1 MKKIIYLLGVGI
13 TVLLVQ
19 FAYGKLAPEKSVSAN
34 VIAENSLEKI
44 FKNSNIHKA
53 DCEIEGYYY
62 LGEKYYGESGS
73 LELIDKIAERLGV
86 NSEYYYDKY
95 RTDAGSVAVMK
106 KEGKSSELELEL
118 ITTEYQ
124 ESQNVI
130 AQRNYLSVSLNIKG
144 SLESGYYYKNLI
156 EKTMKEICREEN
168 NSRVSGE
175 NLVDNSKKNSNNSN
189 VENVSD
195 NNDKNGSETR
205 RENIESNIDEN
216 INKDEEMTANISSRN
231 LYMVIKGKIY
241 GKIDKEQ
248 ENKIAKGILRSF
260 RAKEIFNGQNDEHMN
275 VYGYTKILQDYVAI
289 GSEKININVAFSY
302 NEQENITYVYIGS
315 PIVNYDY

>member
-34 VIAENSLEKI
+34 VIAENSLEKV

-168 NSRVSGE
+168 DDKANSE
-175 NLVDNSKKNSNNSN
+175 NIS
-189 VENVSD
+189 E
-195 NNDKNGSETR
+195 NDKKSSNTVNGEKAA
-205 RENIESNIDEN
+205 
-216 INKDEEMTANISSRN
+216 NKDEEVSTSIISQN

-241 GKIDKEQ
+241 GEIDKGQ
-248 ENKIAKGILRSF
+248 ENKIAKGILKSF
-260 RAKEIFNGQNDEHMN
+260 QAKEIFNGQNDEHMN
-275 VYGYTKILQDYVAI
+275 VYGYTEILSDYVAI
-289 GSEKININVAFSY
+289 GSDKININIAFSY
-302 NEQENITYVYIGS
+302 NEKDNITYVYVGS

>member
-34 VIAENSLEKI
+34 VIAENSLEKV

-95 RTDAGSVAVMK
+95 RTDTGSVAAMK
-106 KEGKSSELELEL
+106 KEGKSSVLELEL

-124 ESQNVI
+124 ESRNVI

-168 NSRVSGE
+168 DDKANSE
-175 NLVDNSKKNSNNSN
+175 
-189 VENVSD
+189 
-195 NNDKNGSETR
+195 NDKKSSNTVNGEKAA
-205 RENIESNIDEN
+205 
-216 INKDEEMTANISSRN
+216 NKDEEVSTSIISQN

-241 GKIDKEQ
+241 GEIDKEQ
-248 ENKIAKGILRSF
+248 ENKIAKGILKSF
-260 RAKEIFNGQNDEHMN
+260 QAKEIFNGQNDEHMN
-275 VYGYTKILQDYVAI
+275 VYGYTEILSDYVAI
-289 GSEKININVAFSY
+289 GSDKININIAFSY
-302 NEQENITYVYIGS
+302 NEKENITYVYVGS

>member
-1 MKKIIYLLGVGI
+1 MKKIIYLLGIGI

-19 FAYGKLAPEKSVSAN
+19 FAYGKLVPEKSVSAN
-34 VIAENSLEKI
+34 VIAENSLEKV
-44 FKNSNIHKA
+44 FQNNNIHKA

-95 RTDAGSVAVMK
+95 RTDTGTVAVMK
-106 KEGKSSELELEL
+106 KDGKSSELELEL

-130 AQRNYLSVSLNIKG
+130 AQRNYLSVSLDIKD
-144 SLESGYYYKNLI
+144 SLESGYYYKKLI
-156 EKTMKEICREEN
+156 EKTMKEICREE
-168 NSRVSGE
+168 
-175 NLVDNSKKNSNNSN
+175 SN
-189 VENVSD
+189 V
-195 NNDKNGSETR
+195 
-205 RENIESNIDEN
+205 DEN
-216 INKDEEMTANISSRN
+216 INKDEEVTTSIRSRN
-231 LYMVIKGKIY
+231 IYMVIKGKIY
-241 GKIDKEQ
+241 GEIDKEQ
-248 ENKIAKGILRSF
+248 ENKIAKGILKSF
-260 RAKEIFNGQNDEHMN
+260 QAKKIFNGQNDEHMN
-275 VYGYTKILQDYVAI
+275 VYGYTEILQDYVAI

-302 NEQENITYVYIGS
+302 DEQENITYVYIGS

>member
-34 VIAENSLEKI
+34 VIAENSLEKV

-156 EKTMKEICREEN
+156 EKTMKEICKEEN
-168 NSRVSGE
+168 DDKANSE
-175 NLVDNSKKNSNNSN
+175 NIS
-189 VENVSD
+189 E
-195 NNDKNGSETR
+195 NDKKSSNTVNGEKAA
-205 RENIESNIDEN
+205 
-216 INKDEEMTANISSRN
+216 NKDEEVSTSIISQN

-241 GKIDKEQ
+241 GEIDKGQ
-248 ENKIAKGILRSF
+248 ENKIAKGILKSF

-275 VYGYTKILQDYVAI
+275 VYGYTEILSDYVAI
-289 GSEKININVAFSY
+289 GSDKININIAFSY
-302 NEQENITYVYIGS
+302 NEKENITYVYVGS

>member
-34 VIAENSLEKI
+34 VIAENSLEKV

-156 EKTMKEICREEN
+156 EKTMKEICKEEN
-168 NSRVSGE
+168 DDKANSE
-175 NLVDNSKKNSNNSN
+175 NIS
-189 VENVSD
+189 E
-195 NNDKNGSETR
+195 NDKKSSNTVNGEKAA
-205 RENIESNIDEN
+205 
-216 INKDEEMTANISSRN
+216 NKDEEVSTSIISQN

-241 GKIDKEQ
+241 GEIDKEQ

-260 RAKEIFNGQNDEHMN
+260 QAKEIFNGQNDEHMN
-275 VYGYTKILQDYVAI
+275 VYGYTEILSDYVAI
-289 GSEKININVAFSY
+289 GSDKININIAFSY
-302 NEQENITYVYIGS
+302 NEKENITYVYVGS

>member
-19 FAYGKLAPEKSVSAN
+19 FVYGKLAPEKSVSAN
-34 VIAENSLEKI
+34 AIAENSLEKV
-44 FKNSNIHKA
+44 FQNNNIHEA

-95 RTDAGSVAVMK
+95 RTDTGSVAAMK

-168 NSRVSGE
+168 DDKANSE
-175 NLVDNSKKNSNNSN
+175 NIS
-189 VENVSD
+189 E
-195 NNDKNGSETR
+195 NDKKRSNTVNGEKAA
-205 RENIESNIDEN
+205 
-216 INKDEEMTANISSRN
+216 NKDEEVSTSIISQN

-241 GKIDKEQ
+241 GEIDKGQ
-248 ENKIAKGILRSF
+248 ENKIAKGILKSF
-260 RAKEIFNGQNDEHMN
+260 QAKEIFNGQNDEHMN
-275 VYGYTKILQDYVAI
+275 VYGYTEILSDYVAI
-289 GSEKININVAFSY
+289 GSDKININIAFSY
-302 NEQENITYVYIGS
+302 NEKDNITYVYVGS

>member
-19 FAYGKLAPEKSVSAN
+19 FVYGKLAPEKSVSAN
-34 VIAENSLEKI
+34 VIAENSLEKV
-44 FKNSNIHKA
+44 FRNNNIHEA

-95 RTDAGSVAVMK
+95 RTDTGSVAAMK
-106 KEGKSSELELEL
+106 KEGKSSVLELEL

-124 ESQNVI
+124 ESRNVI

-168 NSRVSGE
+168 DDKANSENEKKSSNTVNGE
-175 NLVDNSKKNSNNSN
+175 KAA
-189 VENVSD
+189 
-195 NNDKNGSETR
+195 
-205 RENIESNIDEN
+205 
-216 INKDEEMTANISSRN
+216 NKDEEVSTSIISQN

-241 GKIDKEQ
+241 GEIDKGQ
-248 ENKIAKGILRSF
+248 ENKIAKGILKSF
-260 RAKEIFNGQNDEHMN
+260 QAKEIFNGQNDEHMN
-275 VYGYTKILQDYVAI
+275 VYGYTEILSDYVAI
-289 GSEKININVAFSY
+289 GSDKININIAFSY
-302 NEQENITYVYIGS
+302 NEKENITYVYVGS

>member
-19 FAYGKLAPEKSVSAN
+19 LVYGKLAPEKSVSAN
-34 VIAENSLEKI
+34 AIAENSLEKV
-44 FKNSNIHKA
+44 FQNNNIHEA

-95 RTDAGSVAVMK
+95 RTDTGSVAAMK

-168 NSRVSGE
+168 DDKANSENEKKSSNTVNGE
-175 NLVDNSKKNSNNSN
+175 KAA
-189 VENVSD
+189 
-195 NNDKNGSETR
+195 
-205 RENIESNIDEN
+205 
-216 INKDEEMTANISSRN
+216 NKDEEVSTSIISQN

-241 GKIDKEQ
+241 GEIDKGQ
-248 ENKIAKGILRSF
+248 ENKIAKGILKSF
-260 RAKEIFNGQNDEHMN
+260 QAKEIFNGQNDEHMN
-275 VYGYTKILQDYVAI
+275 VYGYTEILSDYVAI
-289 GSEKININVAFSY
+289 GSDKININIAFSY
-302 NEQENITYVYIGS
+302 NEKENITYVYVGS

>member
-19 FAYGKLAPEKSVSAN
+19 FVYGKLAPEKSVSAN
-34 VIAENSLEKI
+34 AIAENSLEKV
-44 FKNSNIHKA
+44 FQNNNIHEA

-106 KEGKSSELELEL
+106 KEGKSSVLELEL

-124 ESQNVI
+124 ESRNVI

-168 NSRVSGE
+168 DDKANSE
-175 NLVDNSKKNSNNSN
+175 NIS
-189 VENVSD
+189 E
-195 NNDKNGSETR
+195 NDKKSSNTVNGEKAA
-205 RENIESNIDEN
+205 
-216 INKDEEMTANISSRN
+216 NKDEEVSTSIISQN

-241 GKIDKEQ
+241 GEIDKGQ
-248 ENKIAKGILRSF
+248 ENKIAKGILKSF
-260 RAKEIFNGQNDEHMN
+260 QAKEIFNGQNDEHMN
-275 VYGYTKILQDYVAI
+275 VYGYTEILSDYVAI
-289 GSEKININVAFSY
+289 GSDKININIAFSY
-302 NEQENITYVYIGS
+302 NEKENITYVYVGS

>member
-19 FAYGKLAPEKSVSAN
+19 YAYGKLAPEKSVSAN

-44 FKNSNIHKA
+44 FQNSNIHKA

-168 NSRVSGE
+168 
-175 NLVDNSKKNSNNSN
+175 
-189 VENVSD
+189 
-195 NNDKNGSETR
+195 
-205 RENIESNIDEN
+205 IESNIDEN
-216 INKDEEMTANISSRN
+216 INKDEEMTTSISSRN

-241 GKIDKEQ
+241 GEIDKEQ

-289 GSEKININVAFSY
+289 GGEKININVAFSY
-302 NEQENITYVYIGS
+302 DEQENITYVYIGS

>member
-1 MKKIIYLLGVGI
+1 MKKIIYLLGIGI

-34 VIAENSLEKI
+34 VIAENSLEKV
-44 FKNSNIHKA
+44 FQNNNIHKA

-95 RTDAGSVAVMK
+95 RTDTGSVAVMK

-130 AQRNYLSVSLNIKG
+130 AQRNYLSVSLDIKD
-144 SLESGYYYKNLI
+144 SLESGYYYKKLI
-156 EKTMKEICREEN
+156 EKTIKEICREE
-168 NSRVSGE
+168 
-175 NLVDNSKKNSNNSN
+175 SN
-189 VENVSD
+189 V
-195 NNDKNGSETR
+195 
-205 RENIESNIDEN
+205 DEN
-216 INKDEEMTANISSRN
+216 INKDEEVTTSIRSRN

-241 GKIDKEQ
+241 GEIDKEQ
-248 ENKIAKGILRSF
+248 ENKIAKGILKSF
-260 RAKEIFNGQNDEHMN
+260 QAKEIFNGQNNEHMN
-275 VYGYTKILQDYVAI
+275 VYGYTEILQDYVAI

-302 NEQENITYVYIGS
+302 DEQENITYVYIGS

>member
-34 VIAENSLEKI
+34 AIAENSLEKV

-156 EKTMKEICREEN
+156 EKTMKEICKEEN
-168 NSRVSGE
+168 DDKANSE
-175 NLVDNSKKNSNNSN
+175 NIS
-189 VENVSD
+189 E
-195 NNDKNGSETR
+195 NDKKSSNTVNGEKAA
-205 RENIESNIDEN
+205 
-216 INKDEEMTANISSRN
+216 NKDEEVSTSIISQN

-241 GKIDKEQ
+241 GEIDKGQ
-248 ENKIAKGILRSF
+248 ENKIAKGILKSF
-260 RAKEIFNGQNDEHMN
+260 QAKEIFNGQNDEHMN
-275 VYGYTKILQDYVAI
+275 VYGYTEILSDYIAI
-289 GSEKININVAFSY
+289 GSDKININIAFSY
-302 NEQENITYVYIGS
+302 NEKENITYVYVGS

>member
-19 FAYGKLAPEKSVSAN
+19 LVYGKLAPEKSVSAN
-34 VIAENSLEKI
+34 AIAENSLEKV
-44 FKNSNIHKA
+44 FQNNNIHEA

-95 RTDAGSVAVMK
+95 RTDTGSVAAMK

-168 NSRVSGE
+168 DDKANSE
-175 NLVDNSKKNSNNSN
+175 NIS
-189 VENVSD
+189 E
-195 NNDKNGSETR
+195 NDKKSSNTVNGEKAA
-205 RENIESNIDEN
+205 
-216 INKDEEMTANISSRN
+216 NKDEEVSTSIISQN

-241 GKIDKEQ
+241 GEIDKGQ
-248 ENKIAKGILRSF
+248 ENKIAKGILKSF
-260 RAKEIFNGQNDEHMN
+260 QAKEIFNGQNDEHMN
-275 VYGYTKILQDYVAI
+275 VYGYTEILSDYVAI
-289 GSEKININVAFSY
+289 GSDKININIAFSY
-302 NEQENITYVYIGS
+302 NEKDNITYVYVGS

>member
-1 MKKIIYLLGVGI
+1 MKKFIYLLGIGI

-19 FAYGKLAPEKSVSAN
+19 FAYGKLVPEKSVSAN
-34 VIAENSLEKI
+34 VIAENSLEKV
-44 FKNSNIHKA
+44 FQNNNIHKA

-95 RTDAGSVAVMK
+95 RTDTGTVAVMK
-106 KEGKSSELELEL
+106 KDGKSSELELEL

-130 AQRNYLSVSLNIKG
+130 AQRNYLSVSLDIKD
-144 SLESGYYYKNLI
+144 SLESGYYYKKLI
-156 EKTMKEICREEN
+156 EKTMKEICREE
-168 NSRVSGE
+168 
-175 NLVDNSKKNSNNSN
+175 SN
-189 VENVSD
+189 V
-195 NNDKNGSETR
+195 
-205 RENIESNIDEN
+205 DEN
-216 INKDEEMTANISSRN
+216 INKDEEVTTSIRSRN

-241 GKIDKEQ
+241 GEIDKEQ
-248 ENKIAKGILRSF
+248 ENKIAKGILKSF
-260 RAKEIFNGQNDEHMN
+260 QAKKIFNGQNDEHMN
-275 VYGYTKILQDYVAI
+275 VYGYTEILQDYVAI

-302 NEQENITYVYIGS
+302 DEQENITYVYIGS

>member
-1 MKKIIYLLGVGI
+1 MKKFIYLLGIGI

-19 FAYGKLAPEKSVSAN
+19 FAYGKLVPEKSVSAN
-34 VIAENSLEKI
+34 VIAENSLEKV
-44 FKNSNIHKA
+44 FQNNNIHKA

-95 RTDAGSVAVMK
+95 RTDTGTVAVMK
-106 KEGKSSELELEL
+106 KDGKSSELELKL

-130 AQRNYLSVSLNIKG
+130 AQRNYLSVSLDIKD
-144 SLESGYYYKNLI
+144 SLESGYYYKKLI
-156 EKTMKEICREEN
+156 EKTIKEICREE
-168 NSRVSGE
+168 
-175 NLVDNSKKNSNNSN
+175 SN
-189 VENVSD
+189 V
-195 NNDKNGSETR
+195 
-205 RENIESNIDEN
+205 DEN
-216 INKDEEMTANISSRN
+216 INKDEEVTTSIRSRN

-241 GKIDKEQ
+241 GEIDKEQ
-248 ENKIAKGILRSF
+248 ENKIAKGILKSF
-260 RAKEIFNGQNDEHMN
+260 QAKKIFNGQNDEHMN
-275 VYGYTKILQDYVAI
+275 VYGYTEILQDYVAI

-302 NEQENITYVYIGS
+302 DEQENITYVYIGS

>member
-19 FAYGKLAPEKSVSAN
+19 FVYGKLAPEKSVSAN
-34 VIAENSLEKI
+34 AIAENSLEKV
-44 FKNSNIHKA
+44 FRNNNIHEA

-156 EKTMKEICREEN
+156 EKTMKEICKEEN
-168 NSRVSGE
+168 DDKANSE
-175 NLVDNSKKNSNNSN
+175 NIS
-189 VENVSD
+189 E
-195 NNDKNGSETR
+195 NDKKSSNTVNGEKAA
-205 RENIESNIDEN
+205 
-216 INKDEEMTANISSRN
+216 NKDEEVSTSIISQN

-241 GKIDKEQ
+241 GEIDKGQ
-248 ENKIAKGILRSF
+248 ENKIAKGILKSF

-275 VYGYTKILQDYVAI
+275 VYGYTEILSDYVAI
-289 GSEKININVAFSY
+289 GSDKININIAFSY
-302 NEQENITYVYIGS
+302 NEKENITNVYVGS

>member
-1 MKKIIYLLGVGI
+1 MKKIIYLLGIGI

-34 VIAENSLEKI
+34 VIAENSLEKV
-44 FKNSNIHKA
+44 FQNNNIHKA

-95 RTDAGSVAVMK
+95 RTDTGSVAVMK

-130 AQRNYLSVSLNIKG
+130 AQRNYLSVSLDIKD
-144 SLESGYYYKNLI
+144 SLESGYYYKKLI
-156 EKTMKEICREEN
+156 EKTIKEICREE
-168 NSRVSGE
+168 
-175 NLVDNSKKNSNNSN
+175 SN
-189 VENVSD
+189 V
-195 NNDKNGSETR
+195 
-205 RENIESNIDEN
+205 DEN
-216 INKDEEMTANISSRN
+216 INKDECN
-231 LYMVIKGKIY
+231 
-241 GKIDKEQ
+241 
-248 ENKIAKGILRSF
+248 ENNKKKMKYLALIL
-260 RAKEIFNGQNDEHMN
+260 I
-275 VYGYTKILQDYVAI
+275 II
-289 GSEKININVAFSY
+289 
-302 NEQENITYVYIGS
+302 
-315 PIVNYDY
+315 

>member
-19 FAYGKLAPEKSVSAN
+19 YAYGKLVPEKSVSAN
-34 VIAENSLEKI
+34 VIAENSLEKV
-44 FKNSNIHKA
+44 FQNNNIHKA

-168 NSRVSGE
+168 
-175 NLVDNSKKNSNNSN
+175 
-189 VENVSD
+189 
-195 NNDKNGSETR
+195 
-205 RENIESNIDEN
+205 IESNIDEN
-216 INKDEEMTANISSRN
+216 INKDEEMTTSISSRN

-241 GKIDKEQ
+241 GEIDKEQ

-302 NEQENITYVYIGS
+302 DEQENITYVYIGS

>member
-34 VIAENSLEKI
+34 VIAENSLEKV
-44 FKNSNIHKA
+44 FKNNNIHKA

-106 KEGKSSELELEL
+106 KEGKSSELGLEL

-168 NSRVSGE
+168 DDKANSE
-175 NLVDNSKKNSNNSN
+175 NIS
-189 VENVSD
+189 E
-195 NNDKNGSETR
+195 NDKKSSNTVNGEKAA
-205 RENIESNIDEN
+205 
-216 INKDEEMTANISSRN
+216 NKDEEVSTSIISQN

-241 GKIDKEQ
+241 GEIDKEQ
-248 ENKIAKGILRSF
+248 ENKIAKGILKSF
-260 RAKEIFNGQNDEHMN
+260 QAKEIFNGQNDEHMN
-275 VYGYTKILQDYVAI
+275 VYGYTEILSDYVAI
-289 GSEKININVAFSY
+289 GSDKININIAFSY
-302 NEQENITYVYIGS
+302 NEKENITYVYVGS

>member
-19 FAYGKLAPEKSVSAN
+19 FVYGKLAPEKSVSAN
-34 VIAENSLEKI
+34 AIAENSLEKV
-44 FKNSNIHKA
+44 FRNNNIHEA

-95 RTDAGSVAVMK
+95 RTDTGSVAAMK
-106 KEGKSSELELEL
+106 KEGKSSVLELEL

-124 ESQNVI
+124 ESRNVI

-168 NSRVSGE
+168 DDKANSE
-175 NLVDNSKKNSNNSN
+175 
-189 VENVSD
+189 
-195 NNDKNGSETR
+195 NDKKSSNTVNGEKAA
-205 RENIESNIDEN
+205 
-216 INKDEEMTANISSRN
+216 NKDEEVSTSIISQN

-241 GKIDKEQ
+241 GEIDKGQ
-248 ENKIAKGILRSF
+248 ENKIAKGILKSF
-260 RAKEIFNGQNDEHMN
+260 QAKEIFNGQNDEHMN
-275 VYGYTKILQDYVAI
+275 VYGYTEILSDYVAI
-289 GSEKININVAFSY
+289 GSDKININIAFSY
-302 NEQENITYVYIGS
+302 NEKENITYVYVGS

>member
-19 FAYGKLAPEKSVSAN
+19 FAYGKLATEKSVSAN
-34 VIAENSLEKI
+34 VIAENSLEKV

-156 EKTMKEICREEN
+156 EKTMKEICKEEN
-168 NSRVSGE
+168 DDKANSE
-175 NLVDNSKKNSNNSN
+175 NIS
-189 VENVSD
+189 E
-195 NNDKNGSETR
+195 NDKKSSNTVNGEKAA
-205 RENIESNIDEN
+205 
-216 INKDEEMTANISSRN
+216 NKDEEVSTSIISQN

-241 GKIDKEQ
+241 GEIDKGQ
-248 ENKIAKGILRSF
+248 ENKIAKGILKSF
-260 RAKEIFNGQNDEHMN
+260 QAKEIFNGQNDEHMN
-275 VYGYTKILQDYVAI
+275 VYGYTEILSDYVAI
-289 GSEKININVAFSY
+289 GSDKININIAFSY
-302 NEQENITYVYIGS
+302 NEKENITYVYVGS

>member
-19 FAYGKLAPEKSVSAN
+19 FVYGKLAPEKSVSAN
-34 VIAENSLEKI
+34 AIAENSLEKV
-44 FKNSNIHKA
+44 FKNSNIHEA

-156 EKTMKEICREEN
+156 EKTMKEICKEEN
-168 NSRVSGE
+168 DDKANSE
-175 NLVDNSKKNSNNSN
+175 NIS
-189 VENVSD
+189 E
-195 NNDKNGSETR
+195 NDKKSSNTVNGEKAA
-205 RENIESNIDEN
+205 
-216 INKDEEMTANISSRN
+216 NKDKEVSTSIISQN

-241 GKIDKEQ
+241 GEIDKGQ
-248 ENKIAKGILRSF
+248 ENKIAKGILKSF
-260 RAKEIFNGQNDEHMN
+260 QAKEIFNGQNDEHMN
-275 VYGYTKILQDYVAI
+275 VYGYTEILSDYVAI
-289 GSEKININVAFSY
+289 GSDKININIAFSY
-302 NEQENITYVYIGS
+302 NEKENITYVYVGS

>member
-19 FAYGKLAPEKSVSAN
+19 FAYGKLAPEKSISAN
-34 VIAENSLEKI
+34 VIAENSLEKV

-168 NSRVSGE
+168 DDKANSE
-175 NLVDNSKKNSNNSN
+175 NIS
-189 VENVSD
+189 E
-195 NNDKNGSETR
+195 NDKKSSNTVNGEKAA
-205 RENIESNIDEN
+205 
-216 INKDEEMTANISSRN
+216 NKDEEVSTSIISQN

-241 GKIDKEQ
+241 GEIDKEQ
-248 ENKIAKGILRSF
+248 ENKIAKGILKSF
-260 RAKEIFNGQNDEHMN
+260 QAKEIFNGQNDEHMN
-275 VYGYTKILQDYVAI
+275 VYGYTEILSDYVAI
-289 GSEKININVAFSY
+289 GSDKININIAFSY
-302 NEQENITYVYIGS
+302 NEKENITYVYVGS

>member
-1 MKKIIYLLGVGI
+1 MKKIIYLLGIGI

-34 VIAENSLEKI
+34 VIAENSLEKV
-44 FKNSNIHKA
+44 FQNNNIHKA

-95 RTDAGSVAVMK
+95 RTDTGTVAVMK
-106 KEGKSSELELEL
+106 KEGKSSQLEIEL

-130 AQRNYLSVSLNIKG
+130 AQRNYLSVSLDIKD
-144 SLESGYYYKNLI
+144 SLESGYYYKKLI

-168 NSRVSGE
+168 
-175 NLVDNSKKNSNNSN
+175 
-189 VENVSD
+189 VSD
-195 NNDKNGSETR
+195 NNDKNGSETGKK
-205 RENIESNIDEN
+205 NIESNDDEN
-216 INKDEEMTANISSRN
+216 INKDEKVTTSISSRN

-241 GKIDKEQ
+241 GEIDKEQ
-248 ENKIAKGILRSF
+248 ENKIAKGILKSF
-260 RAKEIFNGQNDEHMN
+260 HAKEIFNGQNDENMN
-275 VYGYTKILQDYVAI
+275 VYGYTEILQDYVAI

-302 NEQENITYVYIGS
+302 DEQENITYVYIGS

>member
-19 FAYGKLAPEKSVSAN
+19 FVYGKLAPEKSVSAN
-34 VIAENSLEKI
+34 AIAENSLEKV
-44 FKNSNIHKA
+44 FQNNNIHEA

-156 EKTMKEICREEN
+156 EKTMKEICKEEN
-168 NSRVSGE
+168 DDKANSE
-175 NLVDNSKKNSNNSN
+175 NIL
-189 VENVSD
+189 E
-195 NNDKNGSETR
+195 NDKKSSNTVNGEKAA
-205 RENIESNIDEN
+205 
-216 INKDEEMTANISSRN
+216 NKDKEVSTSIISQN

-241 GKIDKEQ
+241 GEIDKGQ
-248 ENKIAKGILRSF
+248 ENKIAKGILKSF
-260 RAKEIFNGQNDEHMN
+260 QAKEIFNGQNDEHMN
-275 VYGYTKILQDYVAI
+275 VYGYTEILSDYVAI
-289 GSEKININVAFSY
+289 GSDKININIAFSY
-302 NEQENITYVYIGS
+302 NEKENITYVYVGS

>member
-1 MKKIIYLLGVGI
+1 MKKIIYLLGIGI

-34 VIAENSLEKI
+34 VIAENSLEKV
-44 FKNSNIHKA
+44 FQNNNIHKA

-95 RTDAGSVAVMK
+95 RTDTGSVAVMK

-130 AQRNYLSVSLNIKG
+130 AQRNYLSVSLDIKD
-144 SLESGYYYKNLI
+144 SLESGYYYKKLI

-168 NSRVSGE
+168 N
-175 NLVDNSKKNSNNSN
+175 
-189 VENVSD
+189 
-195 NNDKNGSETR
+195 
-205 RENIESNIDEN
+205 IDEN
-216 INKDEEMTANISSRN
+216 INKDEEVTASISSRN

-241 GKIDKEQ
+241 GEIDKEQ
-248 ENKIAKGILRSF
+248 ENKIAKGILKSF
-260 RAKEIFNGQNDEHMN
+260 QAKEIFNGQNDEHMN
-275 VYGYTKILQDYVAI
+275 VYGYTEILQDYVAI

-302 NEQENITYVYIGS
+302 DEQENITYVYIGS

>member
-1 MKKIIYLLGVGI
+1 MKKIIYLLGIGI

-34 VIAENSLEKI
+34 VIAENSLEKV
-44 FKNSNIHKA
+44 FQNNNIHKA

-95 RTDAGSVAVMK
+95 RTDTGSVAVMK

-130 AQRNYLSVSLNIKG
+130 AQRNYLSVSLDIKD
-144 SLESGYYYKNLI
+144 SLESGYYYKKLI

-168 NSRVSGE
+168 N
-175 NLVDNSKKNSNNSN
+175 
-189 VENVSD
+189 
-195 NNDKNGSETR
+195 
-205 RENIESNIDEN
+205 IDEN
-216 INKDEEMTANISSRN
+216 INKDEEVTTSISSRN

-241 GKIDKEQ
+241 GEIDKEQ
-248 ENKIAKGILRSF
+248 ENKIAKGILKSF
-260 RAKEIFNGQNDEHMN
+260 QAKEIFNGQNDEHMN
-275 VYGYTKILQDYVAI
+275 VYGYTEILQDYVAI

-302 NEQENITYVYIGS
+302 DEQENITYVYIGS

>member
-1 MKKIIYLLGVGI
+1 MKKIIYLLGIGI

-34 VIAENSLEKI
+34 VIAENSLEKV

-156 EKTMKEICREEN
+156 EKTMKEICKEEN
-168 NSRVSGE
+168 DDKANSE
-175 NLVDNSKKNSNNSN
+175 NIS
-189 VENVSD
+189 E
-195 NNDKNGSETR
+195 NDKKSSNTVNGEKAA
-205 RENIESNIDEN
+205 
-216 INKDEEMTANISSRN
+216 NKDEEVSTSIISQN

-241 GKIDKEQ
+241 GEIDKGQ
-248 ENKIAKGILRSF
+248 ENKIAKGILKSF
-260 RAKEIFNGQNDEHMN
+260 QAKEIFNGQNDEHMN
-275 VYGYTKILQDYVAI
+275 VYGYTEILSDYVAI
-289 GSEKININVAFSY
+289 GSDKININIAFSY
-302 NEQENITYVYIGS
+302 NEKENITYVYVGS

>member
-34 VIAENSLEKI
+34 VIAENSLEKV
-44 FKNSNIHKA
+44 FKNNNIHKA

-168 NSRVSGE
+168 DDKANSE
-175 NLVDNSKKNSNNSN
+175 NIS
-189 VENVSD
+189 E
-195 NNDKNGSETR
+195 NDKKSSNTVNGEKAA
-205 RENIESNIDEN
+205 
-216 INKDEEMTANISSRN
+216 NKDEEVSTSIISQN

-241 GKIDKEQ
+241 GEIDKEQ
-248 ENKIAKGILRSF
+248 ENKIAKGILKSF
-260 RAKEIFNGQNDEHMN
+260 QAKEIFNGQNDEHMN
-275 VYGYTKILQDYVAI
+275 VYGYTEILSDYVAI
-289 GSEKININVAFSY
+289 GSDKININIAFSY
-302 NEQENITYVYIGS
+302 NEKENITYVYVGS

>member
-19 FAYGKLAPEKSVSAN
+19 FVYGKLAPEKSVSAN
-34 VIAENSLEKI
+34 AIAENSLEKV
-44 FKNSNIHKA
+44 FRNNNIHEA

-144 SLESGYYYKNLI
+144 SLESRYYYKNLI
-156 EKTMKEICREEN
+156 EKTMKEICKEEN
-168 NSRVSGE
+168 DDKANSE
-175 NLVDNSKKNSNNSN
+175 NIS
-189 VENVSD
+189 E
-195 NNDKNGSETR
+195 NDKKSSNTVNGEKAA
-205 RENIESNIDEN
+205 
-216 INKDEEMTANISSRN
+216 NKDEEVSTSIISQN

-241 GKIDKEQ
+241 GEIDKGQ
-248 ENKIAKGILRSF
+248 ENKIAKGILKSF

-275 VYGYTKILQDYVAI
+275 VYGYTEILSDYVAI
-289 GSEKININVAFSY
+289 GSDKININIAFSY
-302 NEQENITYVYIGS
+302 NEKENITNVYVGS

>member
-19 FAYGKLAPEKSVSAN
+19 FVYGKLAPEKSVSAN
-34 VIAENSLEKI
+34 AIAENSLEKV
-44 FKNSNIHKA
+44 FQNNNIHEA

-124 ESQNVI
+124 ESRNVI

-156 EKTMKEICREEN
+156 EKTMKEICKEEN
-168 NSRVSGE
+168 DDKANSE
-175 NLVDNSKKNSNNSN
+175 NIS
-189 VENVSD
+189 E
-195 NNDKNGSETR
+195 NDKKSSNTVNGEKAA
-205 RENIESNIDEN
+205 
-216 INKDEEMTANISSRN
+216 NKDKEVSTSIISQN

-241 GKIDKEQ
+241 GEIDKGQ
-248 ENKIAKGILRSF
+248 ENKIAKGILKSF
-260 RAKEIFNGQNDEHMN
+260 QAKEIFNGQNDEHMN
-275 VYGYTKILQDYVAI
+275 VYGYTEILSDYVAI
-289 GSEKININVAFSY
+289 GSDKININIAFSY
-302 NEQENITYVYIGS
+302 NEKENITYVYVGS

>member
-1 MKKIIYLLGVGI
+1 MKKIIYLLGIGI

-34 VIAENSLEKI
+34 VIAENSLEKV
-44 FKNSNIHKA
+44 FQNNNIHKA

-95 RTDAGSVAVMK
+95 RTDTGTVAVMK
-106 KEGKSSELELEL
+106 KDGKSSELELEL

-130 AQRNYLSVSLNIKG
+130 AQRNYLSVSLDIKD
-144 SLESGYYYKNLI
+144 SLESGYYYKKLI
-156 EKTMKEICREEN
+156 EKTIKEICREE
-168 NSRVSGE
+168 
-175 NLVDNSKKNSNNSN
+175 SN
-189 VENVSD
+189 V
-195 NNDKNGSETR
+195 
-205 RENIESNIDEN
+205 DEN
-216 INKDEEMTANISSRN
+216 INKDEEVTTSIRSRN

-241 GKIDKEQ
+241 GEIDKEQ
-248 ENKIAKGILRSF
+248 ENKIAKGILKSF
-260 RAKEIFNGQNDEHMN
+260 QAKEIFNGQNNEHMN
-275 VYGYTKILQDYVAI
+275 VYGYTEILQDYVAI

-302 NEQENITYVYIGS
+302 DEQENITYVYIGS

>member
-19 FAYGKLAPEKSVSAN
+19 FVYGKLAPEKSVSAN
-34 VIAENSLEKI
+34 VIAENSLEKV
-44 FKNSNIHKA
+44 FKNNNIHKA

-95 RTDAGSVAVMK
+95 RTDTGSVAVMK

-168 NSRVSGE
+168 DDKANSE
-175 NLVDNSKKNSNNSN
+175 NIS
-189 VENVSD
+189 E
-195 NNDKNGSETR
+195 NDKKSSNTVNGEKAA
-205 RENIESNIDEN
+205 
-216 INKDEEMTANISSRN
+216 NKDEEVSTSIISQN

-241 GKIDKEQ
+241 GEIDKGQ
-248 ENKIAKGILRSF
+248 ENKIAKGILKSF
-260 RAKEIFNGQNDEHMN
+260 QAKEIFNGQNDEHMN
-275 VYGYTKILQDYVAI
+275 VYGYTEILSDYVAI
-289 GSEKININVAFSY
+289 GSDKININIAFSY
-302 NEQENITYVYIGS
+302 NEKENITYVYVGS

>member
-19 FAYGKLAPEKSVSAN
+19 FVYGKLAPEKSVSAN
-34 VIAENSLEKI
+34 AIAENSLEKV
-44 FKNSNIHKA
+44 FQNNNIHEA

-95 RTDAGSVAVMK
+95 RTDTGSVAVMK

-168 NSRVSGE
+168 DDKANSE
-175 NLVDNSKKNSNNSN
+175 NIS
-189 VENVSD
+189 E
-195 NNDKNGSETR
+195 NDKKSSNTVNGEKAA
-205 RENIESNIDEN
+205 
-216 INKDEEMTANISSRN
+216 NKDEEVSTSIISQN

-241 GKIDKEQ
+241 GEIDKGQ
-248 ENKIAKGILRSF
+248 ENKIAKGILKSF
-260 RAKEIFNGQNDEHMN
+260 QAKEIFNGQNDEHMN
-275 VYGYTKILQDYVAI
+275 VYGYTEILSDYVAI
-289 GSEKININVAFSY
+289 GSDKININIAFSY
-302 NEQENITYVYIGS
+302 NEKDNITYVYVGS

>member
-34 VIAENSLEKI
+34 AIAENSLEKV
-44 FKNSNIHKA
+44 FQNNNIHEA

-156 EKTMKEICREEN
+156 EKTMKEICKEEN
-168 NSRVSGE
+168 
-175 NLVDNSKKNSNNSN
+175 D
-189 VENVSD
+189 
-195 NNDKNGSETR
+195 DK
-205 RENIESNIDEN
+205 
-216 INKDEEMTANISSRN
+216 AN
-231 LYMVIKGKIY
+231 
-241 GKIDKEQ
+241 
-248 ENKIAKGILRSF
+248 
-260 RAKEIFNGQNDEHMN
+260 
-275 VYGYTKILQDYVAI
+275 
-289 GSEKININVAFSY
+289 
-302 NEQENITYVYIGS
+302 
-315 PIVNYDY
+315 

>member
-19 FAYGKLAPEKSVSAN
+19 FVYGKLAPEKSVSAN
-34 VIAENSLEKI
+34 AIAENSLEKV
-44 FKNSNIHKA
+44 FKNSNIHEA

-156 EKTMKEICREEN
+156 EKTMKEICKEEN
-168 NSRVSGE
+168 EDKANSE
-175 NLVDNSKKNSNNSN
+175 NIS
-189 VENVSD
+189 E
-195 NNDKNGSETR
+195 NDKKSSNTVNGEKAA
-205 RENIESNIDEN
+205 
-216 INKDEEMTANISSRN
+216 NKDKEVSTSIISQN

-241 GKIDKEQ
+241 GEIDKGQ
-248 ENKIAKGILRSF
+248 ENKIAKGILKSF
-260 RAKEIFNGQNDEHMN
+260 QAKEIFNGQNDEHMN
-275 VYGYTKILQDYVAI
+275 VYGYTEILSDYVAI
-289 GSEKININVAFSY
+289 GSDKININIAFSY
-302 NEQENITYVYIGS
+302 NEKENITYVYVGS

>member
-19 FAYGKLAPEKSVSAN
+19 FVYGKLAPEKSVSAN
-34 VIAENSLEKI
+34 AIAENSLEKV
-44 FKNSNIHKA
+44 FQNNNIHEA

-95 RTDAGSVAVMK
+95 RTDTGSVAVMK

-156 EKTMKEICREEN
+156 EKTMKEICKEEN
-168 NSRVSGE
+168 DDKANSE
-175 NLVDNSKKNSNNSN
+175 NIS
-189 VENVSD
+189 E
-195 NNDKNGSETR
+195 NDKKSSNTVNGEKAA
-205 RENIESNIDEN
+205 
-216 INKDEEMTANISSRN
+216 NKYEEVSTSIISQN

-241 GKIDKEQ
+241 GEIDKGQ
-248 ENKIAKGILRSF
+248 ENKIAKGILKSF
-260 RAKEIFNGQNDEHMN
+260 QAKEIFNGQNDEHMN
-275 VYGYTKILQDYVAI
+275 VYGYTEILSDYVAI
-289 GSEKININVAFSY
+289 GSDKININIAFSY
-302 NEQENITYVYIGS
+302 NEKENITYVYVGS